1 MIKRCHQD
9 ELFFFGVLVR
19 FGSGRLSSHMQQGLM
34 DDLGFPA
41 ELVVETPAGS
51 YLRQGTFGDG
61 SWGWGKGKERGLIS
75 FLCLQSR
82 SGVSYSFSLFEPL
95 LPPARGKS
103 SFFNRQLQPNQKLC
117 NSEKELFWEIIFLD
131 SVMRMWGENP
141 NVGMLG
147 EGMTRLIFSI
157 F

>member
-9 ELFFFGVLVR
+9 ELFFFRVLVR

-75 FLCLQSR
+75 SLCLQSG

-103 SFFNRQLQPNQKLC
+103 SFLTDNCSQTRNCVTAKRNCFGKLFF
-117 NSEKELFWEIIFLD
+117 LIALWECEGKIQ
-131 SVMRMWGENP
+131 
-141 NVGMLG
+141 MLVCLG
-147 EGMTRLIFSI
+147 KGWHG
-157 F
+157 